1 MHPDRRRPKEGVN
14 NEGPHPNPHPI
25 DDVTAERLRV
35 AFRRFNPFMVAM
47 WRLGLGRWMNVWPAG
62 SGRIFVLGHTG
73 RRTGRRRWT
82 PLNYAIVD
90 GELYCT
96 AGFGTGSDWYRNVM
110 AEPRVEV
117 WPPGERW
124 VGIVEDIS
132 DHPERI
138 RLLREVLVASGF
150 AARAAGID
158 PLRMDDETL
167 AAATTPYCLLRIR
180 RAAGAE
186 PLPAHPRPGDLSWW
200 WAVPVASAAA
210 LAARPRLRRTSPDS
224 RCSPWPRRCRR
235 SAYRAR

>member
-1 MHPDRRRPKEGVN
+1 M
-14 NEGPHPNPHPI
+14 
-25 DDVTAERLRV
+25 DDATAEQLRV

-47 WRLGLGRWMNVWPAG
+47 WRLGLGRWVNVWPGG

-73 RRTGRRRWT
+73 RRTGMRRWT
-82 PLNYAIVD
+82 PLNYAMID
-90 GELYCT
+90 GLLYCT
-96 AGFGTGSDWYRNVM
+96 AGFGTASDWYRNVM

-117 WPPGERW
+117 WAPGRRW
-124 VGIVEDIS
+124 VGIVEEVS

-158 PLRMDDETL
+158 PQRMDDEGL

-180 RAAGAE
+180 RAAGAESAGAE

-210 LAARPRLRRTSPDS
+210 LAVRPCLRRTSPDS
-224 RCSPWPRRCRR
+224 RCNPWPRRCRR
-235 SAYRAR
+235 SPYRAR